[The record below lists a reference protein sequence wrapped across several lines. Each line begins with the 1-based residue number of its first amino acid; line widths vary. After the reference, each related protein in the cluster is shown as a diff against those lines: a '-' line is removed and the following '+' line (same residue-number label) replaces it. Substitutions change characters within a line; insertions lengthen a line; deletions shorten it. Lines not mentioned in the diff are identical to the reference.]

1 MIPAHLEPVLA
12 AAGLDAER
20 CCLLRSVA
28 RPGGKLLLRLRG
40 QDGQP
45 LKVRQ
50 FPTPAAAMAMVRL
63 RQLIGN
69 HSGFSRVLASAGVHV
84 LEEWVV
90 GTSLGNTTTS
100 PELARAS
107 GALLA
112 ELHRV
117 PLPHGWPAV
126 ATLNPLVETTTA
138 RLRGLAEASALPP
151 GTADQLVGEL
161 LSTAPQEAR
170 QGLLHFD
177 FSGENLVLSRE
188 RGVVS
193 IDNERLRLGPLA
205 YDIGRTMARWP
216 LDPEACAAFLDGYG
230 KAAETPVWADQ
241 RFWTLTALVTSAW
254 YRLRHD
260 QERAHV
266 PLLALQAWS
275 SGGDTWK

>member
-12 AAGLDAER
+12 AAGLEAER
-20 CCLLRSVA
+20 CCLLRRVA
-28 RPGGKLLLRLRG
+28 RPGGKLLLQLRG
-40 QDGQP
+40 PDGQP

-50 FPTPAAAMAMVRL
+50 FPTPAAATAMVQL
-63 RQLIGN
+63 RQWIGD
-69 HSGFSRVLASAGVHV
+69 HPGFSRVLAWTGVHV

-90 GTSLGNTTTS
+90 GTSLGNATTS
-100 PELARAS
+100 PVLARAS

-126 ATLNPLVETTTA
+126 ATLTPLVETTTA
-138 RLRGLAEASALPP
+138 RLRGLAEARALPLD
-151 GTADQLVGEL
+151 TAEQLVDDL
-161 LSTAPQEAR
+161 RSRAPQEAR

-205 YDIGRTMARWP
+205 YDLGRTMARWP
-216 LDPEACAAFLDGYG
+216 LDPEAWAAFLDGYG
-230 KAAETPVWADQ
+230 KACETPVWADQ
-241 RFWTLTALVTSAW
+241 RFWTLTALVASAW
-254 YRLRHD
+254 YRLRQD
-260 QERAHV
+260 RERAHV

-275 SGGDTWK
+275 SC